1 MSKPPLHALNGI
13 GDFGTTTRPQL
24 VLLRIDPSSPLCLFT
39 RFCFILLPV
48 PDPDAQPLACFLF
61 SSFSD
66 MRGRPLTALWPA
78 PFLVSPFFWSAVRS
92 PSVTGRVTEYES
104 ADRQLDLHPVPQPKP
119 DLANSMTAAAFFLPK
134 DLGHKTCHWL
144 ALLLLRFLSRCP
156 FAPAPHFGPCTYCD
170 RALPSPRSHL
180 SPRATL
186 SSGFLPLPICPF
198 LSLYPLM

>member
-1 MSKPPLHALNGI
+1 VAHFGRRPPVLPKGWPHDTDGLCPSHSTRLTETLDPVISFLPSSSIFYMSKPPLHALNGI

-104 ADRQLDLHPVPQPKP
+104 AAR
-119 DLANSMTAAAFFLPK
+119 
-134 DLGHKTCHWL
+134 GR
-144 ALLLLRFLSRCP
+144 LRL
-156 FAPAPHFGPCTYCD
+156 
-170 RALPSPRSHL
+170 
-180 SPRATL
+180 
-186 SSGFLPLPICPF
+186 
-198 LSLYPLM
+198 

>member
-1 MSKPPLHALNGI
+1 VSGTFWAASTGIVISFLPSSSIFYMSKPPLHALNGI

-104 ADRQLDLHPVPQPKP
+104 AARGRLRLT
-119 DLANSMTAAAFFLPK
+119 LTANLTF
-134 DLGHKTCHWL
+134 T
-144 ALLLLRFLSRCP
+144 
-156 FAPAPHFGPCTYCD
+156 
-170 RALPSPRSHL
+170 L
-180 SPRATL
+180 SP
-186 SSGFLPLPICPF
+186 
-198 LSLYPLM
+198 SLNPTSQTA

>member
-1 MSKPPLHALNGI
+1 MPSMASVISELPPALSLCYSELTPPPPSACSPGFALFCSLFLTQMHNLLHA
-13 GDFGTTTRPQL
+13 
-24 VLLRIDPSSPLCLFT
+24 
-39 RFCFILLPV
+39 
-48 PDPDAQPLACFLF
+48 
-61 SSFSD
+61 SFSHPSQICEAAHS
-66 MRGRPLTALWPA
+66 RPYGRR
-78 PFLVSPFFWSAVRS
+78 RS
-92 PSVTGRVTEYES
+92 SCLPSFGRQCGHLLS
-104 ADRQLDLHPVPQPKP
+104 KP

>member
-104 ADRQLDLHPVPQPKP
+104 AFSSQRFGSQNMPLAGSVIAAISLSMPVCPCPSFWSLHVLRPCSSV
-119 DLANSMTAAAFFLPK
+119 AALTFITPGYSEFWISPPPHLPFSFVIPSDVSFL
-134 DLGHKTCHWL
+134 
-144 ALLLLRFLSRCP
+144 FISQ
-156 FAPAPHFGPCTYCD
+156 
-170 RALPSPRSHL
+170 
-180 SPRATL
+180 
-186 SSGFLPLPICPF
+186 
-198 LSLYPLM
+198 